1 MLLFLNIP
9 NIVKEIRKQNKAYKF
24 LILIIIVFLQ
34 LDVSAQDKTLPYSVN
49 TYRYINYD
57 SCYLENFGNNH
68 QMEIF
73 FKKLD
78 DLCFDGTGQISILHL
93 GGSHI
98 QAGIWSW
105 ELRKKFENLCPG
117 MEGAP
122 GMVFPFSIAST
133 NHPYYYKS
141 SFKGKWDI
149 AKITDKEPAEKIGLA
164 GMTAFTEDTVAEII
178 ISFNPAA
185 NIDKHKFNKISIF
198 HNVEDTAYLLSVYPE
213 EFLDSCMEN
222 KVVGASEYYFSKDL
236 DSVKIRVVKQDT
248 SRSKFYFYGAFLQ
261 NSKPGI
267 CYNGIGIN
275 GASTHS
281 YLKAEYFKQHL
292 TLLNP
297 DLAILSIGVNDASGP
312 AFSEDNY
319 IKNYSKILEMIRE
332 VNPDCAIIF
341 TTNNDFYYYR
351 GGSNMHYNEVYSG
364 MLKLAE
370 DYGCSVWNMFK
381 VMGGLKSINLWK
393 KDKLANNDRIH
404 FTRDGYT
411 LIASL
416 FFDAILRDY
425 ETYLRKHAVDNEI
438 KD

>member
-1 MLLFLNIP
+1 MPSFLNIP
-9 NIVKEIRKQNKAYKF
+9 NIVKEIRNRTYFALVFSLCF
-24 LILIIIVFLQ
+24 LSQQFV
-34 LDVSAQDKTLPYSVN
+34 VAQENRIPYSSN
-49 TYRYINYD
+49 IYGYINYD
-57 SCYLENFGNNH
+57 SCFLENYGSNA
-68 QMEIF
+68 QMEKF
-73 FKKLD
+73 YDKLD
-78 DLCFDGTGQISILHL
+78 KLCFDGVGQISILHL

-105 ELRKKFENLCPG
+105 ELRKKFESLCPG

-122 GMVFPFSIAST
+122 GMVFPFSIAAT

-141 SFKGKWDI
+141 SFTGDWEI
-149 AKITDKEPAEKIGLA
+149 SKITDKEPSEKIGLS
-164 GMTAFTEDTVAEII
+164 GITAYTYDSVAEII
-178 ISFNPAA
+178 ISFTPAA
-185 NIDKHKFNKISIF
+185 NIEKHKFNKISIF
-198 HNVEDTAYLLSVYPE
+198 HNVEDTAYLLSVSPE
-213 EFLDSCMEN
+213 EFLDSCIEN
-222 KVVGASEYYFSKDL
+222 LISGTSEYYFSEYL
-236 DSVKIRVVKQDT
+236 DSVKIKIVKQDT
-248 SRSKFYFYGAFLQ
+248 SFSKFCFYGAYLQ
-261 NSKPGI
+261 NSLPGI
-267 CYNGIGIN
+267 NYTGIGIN

-281 YLKAEYFKQHL
+281 YLKAESFKQHL

-319 IKNYSKILEMIRE
+319 IKNYSKILYMIRE

-364 MLKLAE
+364 MLKIAE
-370 DYGCSVWNMFK
+370 NYGCSVWNMFR

-404 FTRDGYT
+404 FTRDGYS
-411 LIASL
+411 LIAGL

-425 ETYLRKHAVDNEI
+425 ETHLLKNNGKNDL